1 MISFVTAYYNRRAL
15 FIRTLESLVWFGGP
29 DFEFVVVDDGSREE
43 ERVED
48 LVERF
53 PFLRVFRLDPSK
65 KWYTNPCIPFNYAIR
80 QAKGD
85 TIILQNPE
93 CFHAGPVLRHVMEHL
108 RSGVYLAYS
117 CYALNETE
125 TQSLQGDA
133 AQVQAQAAAI
143 TLHDRQPV
151 ELGGE
156 GWYNHSRIW
165 PNAHHFCSAIT
176 RQDLEMLGGFD
187 ERYATGF
194 AYDDVELVHRIRMSG
209 MEVRHVDTPFVFHQ
223 NHYVKNRTD
232 VPWDKFKRNE
242 ELFRLI
248 TEPSPCV
255 NINGGRWGDP
265 SDPVSKTASEAIDT
279 LLLAAAV
286 SQQRLDEGKRWKD
299 RAGEQERRSIEIDHR
314 SRERERYAK
323 DLERHLQAST
333 GEAQALQK
341 IMQDYQERAAKLEK
355 RAKASAH
362 EVRVLRETVQGVLQ
376 LARQLKKSPVT
387 RWAWR
392 SRHKR
397 ELDRIQKWMKTA
409 KASMA
414 GRKYERAGERYLRAL
429 RSAALLMDEVTRK
442 IWWSGSWA
450 RLWSSTYAPHVKA
463 VETWWEH
470 RKK

>member
-1 MISFVTAYYNRRAL
+1 MISIVTAYYNRRAL
-15 FIRTLESLVWFGGP
+15 FIRTLESLLLFGGP
-29 DFEFVVVDDGSREE
+29 EFEFVVVDDGSREE

-53 PFLRVFRLDPSK
+53 PFLRVFRLDPAK

-85 TIILQNPE
+85 LIILQNPE
-93 CFHAGPVLRHVMEHL
+93 CFHAGPILRHVEKHL

-117 CYALNETE
+117 CYALNEAE

-133 AQVQAQAAAI
+133 AQVQAQAASF
-143 TLHDRQPV
+143 TLHARQPV

-156 GWYNHSRIW
+156 GWYNHSSIW
-165 PNAHHFCSAIT
+165 PNAHHFCAAIT
-176 RQDLEMLGGFD
+176 RRDLEMLGGFD

-194 AYDDVELVHRIRMSG
+194 AYDDVELVHRIRRSG
-209 MEVRHVDTPFVFHQ
+209 MEVRHVDEPFVFHQ
-223 NHYVKNRTD
+223 NHYVPNRTD
-232 VPWDKFKRNE
+232 VPWDKFQRNE
-242 ELFRLI
+242 KLFRLI

-255 NINGGRWGDP
+255 SINGGRWGDP
-265 SDPVSKTASEAIDT
+265 SDIASRTASEAIDT

-286 SQQRLDEGKRWKD
+286 SEQRLDEGKRWKD
-299 RAGEQERRSIEIDHR
+299 RAGEQERRSMELDQR

-323 DLERHLQAST
+323 DLERHLKASS

-341 IMQDYQERAAKLEK
+341 IMQDFQERAAKLENRLK
-355 RAKASAH
+355 VSSR

-376 LARQLKKSPVT
+376 LVRQLKKSPIA

-397 ELDRIQKWMKTA
+397 ELKRIQEGMKTA

-414 GRKYERAGERYLRAL
+414 NRTYEGAGEQYLQAL
-429 RSAALLMDEVTRK
+429 KAAVPLMDEVTRK
-442 IWWSGSWA
+442 IWWSRSWA
-450 RLWSSTYAPHVKA
+450 RLWSNTYAPQVKA
-463 VETWWEH
+463 VEEWWEH